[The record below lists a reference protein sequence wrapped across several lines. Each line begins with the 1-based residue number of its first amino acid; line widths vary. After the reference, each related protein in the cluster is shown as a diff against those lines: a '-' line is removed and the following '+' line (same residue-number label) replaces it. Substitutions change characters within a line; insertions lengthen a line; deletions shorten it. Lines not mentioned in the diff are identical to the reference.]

1 MQSSPSR
8 TGRRFEYYRR
18 FNLAGNGTTFKPLVL
33 DLFDFMDQLQQ
44 DRPFMQHAIAT
55 AWQGEGRVEPNPM
68 VGCLLV
74 KGGAIIGIG
83 YHESFGGPHAEVN
96 AITNANESNSESI
109 EGSTAYVTLEPCSH
123 VGKTGPCADALI
135 EAKVARVVIGCVD
148 PNPDVSGRGIAKL
161 TEAGIQV
168 DVGVEADAAGNLLAP
183 FHKRVT
189 SGLPWIIAKWAM
201 TIDGKIATMHGDS
214 QWITNPHSRD
224 IVQSVRG
231 RVDGIMVGFGT
242 ADADDPLLTARGEKK
257 RTPAR
262 IVVDSQARLRLDSK
276 LATSTDQAPVI
287 LVTSPFHDQQHA
299 AKLAALG
306 VEVWVGES
314 QDPDQRL
321 HEFLREFASRGNTN
335 LMVEGGGTLMGSLTK
350 MNLVDEAHVFV
361 GPKMLGG
368 KNSITPVEGEDPT
381 LMAAS
386 KLFSLRSVRRIDD
399 DVYMQYR
406 RISAGD
412 QQG

>member
-1 MQSSPSR
+1 MGSEMCIR
-8 TGRRFEYYRR
+8 
-18 FNLAGNGTTFKPLVL
+18 
-33 DLFDFMDQLQQ
+33 
-44 DRPFMQHAIAT
+44 DR
-55 AWQGEGRVEPNPM
+55 
-68 VGCLLV
+68 
-74 KGGAIIGIG
+74 
-83 YHESFGGPHAEVN
+83 
-96 AITNANESNSESI
+96 
-109 EGSTAYVTLEPCSH
+109 
-123 VGKTGPCADALI
+123 
-135 EAKVARVVIGCVD
+135 
-148 PNPDVSGRGIAKL
+148 
-161 TEAGIQV
+161 
-168 DVGVEADAAGNLLAP
+168 
-183 FHKRVT
+183 FHKRIT
-189 SGLPWIIAKWAM
+189 TGLPWVIAKWAM

-214 QWITNPHSRD
+214 QWITNSHARE
-224 IVQSVRG
+224 IVQNIRG
-231 RVDGIMVGFGT
+231 RMDGIMVGFGT

-257 RTPAR
+257 RTPVR

-350 MNLVDEAHVFV
+350 MNLVDETHVFI

-406 RISAGD
+406 KIANSD

>member
-1 MQSSPSR
+1 
-8 TGRRFEYYRR
+8 
-18 FNLAGNGTTFKPLVL
+18 
-33 DLFDFMDQLQQ
+33 
-44 DRPFMQHAIAT
+44 MQHAIAH
-55 AWQGEGRVEPNPM
+55 AWQAEGKVEPNPM

-74 KGGAIIGIG
+74 NGDTIIGTG

-96 AITNANESNSESI
+96 AIASAKEQANDAI

-123 VGKTGPCADALI
+123 TGKTGPCADALI
-135 EAKVARVVIGCVD
+135 EAKVARVVIGCID
-148 PNPDVSGRGIAKL
+148 PNPDVSGRGIKKL

-168 DVGVEADAAGNLLAP
+168 DVGVEAEAAGNLIAP
-183 FHKRVT
+183 FFKRVT
-189 SGLPWIIAKWAM
+189 TGLPWIIAKWAM

-214 QWITNPHSRD
+214 QWISNEHSRQ
-224 IVQSVRG
+224 IVQNIRS

-242 ADADDPLLTARGEKK
+242 ADADDPMLTVRGEKL

-287 LVTSPFHDQQHA
+287 LVTAPFHDQQHA
-299 AKLAALG
+299 AKLSALG

-321 HEFLREFASRGNTN
+321 HEFLLEFASRGNTN

-350 MNLVDEAHVFV
+350 MNLVDEAHLFV

-386 KLFSLRSVRRIDD
+386 KLFSLRLVRRIDD
-399 DVYMQYR
+399 DVYLQYR
-406 RISAGD
+406 KLATSD
-412 QQG
+412 HQG

>member
-1 MQSSPSR
+1 MLSWPSR
-8 TGRRFEYYRR
+8 TRRHFEY
-18 FNLAGNGTTFKPLVL
+18 FV
-33 DLFDFMDQLQQ
+33 DLIWQVTGQLSSPWFFMDQLQQ
-44 DRPFMQHAIAT
+44 DRPFMQHAIAI
-55 AWQGEGRVEPNPM
+55 AWLGEGKVEPNPM

-74 KGGAIIGIG
+74 KGGDIIGAG
-83 YHESFGGPHAEVN
+83 HHKSFGGPHAEIN
-96 AITNANESNSESI
+96 AIANASEST
-109 EGSTAYVTLEPCSH
+109 EGATAYVTLEPCSH

-148 PNPDVSGRGIAKL
+148 PNPDVSERGIAKL

-168 DVGVEADAAGNLLAP
+168 DVGVESESAGNLIAP

-189 SGLPWIIAKWAM
+189 SGLPWVIAKWAM

-224 IVQSVRG
+224 IVQSIRG

-242 ADADDPLLTARGEKK
+242 ADADDPLLTARGEKH
-257 RTPAR
+257 RTPTR

-276 LATSTDQAPVI
+276 LATSTDQGPVI
-287 LVTSPFHDQQHA
+287 LVTAPFHDQQHA

-361 GPKMLGG
+361 GPNPKC
-368 KNSITPVEGEDPT
+368 S
-381 LMAAS
+381 AA
-386 KLFSLRSVRRIDD
+386 KTRSRRW
-399 DVYMQYR
+399 R
-406 RISAGD
+406 ERI
-412 QQG
+412 QH

>member
-1 MQSSPSR
+1 
-8 TGRRFEYYRR
+8 
-18 FNLAGNGTTFKPLVL
+18 
-33 DLFDFMDQLQQ
+33 MDQLQK
-44 DRPFMQHAIAT
+44 DRPFMQHAIAH
-55 AWQGEGRVEPNPM
+55 AWQAEGKVEPNPM

-74 KGGAIIGIG
+74 NGDTIIGTG

-96 AITNANESNSESI
+96 AIASAKEQANDAI

-123 VGKTGPCADALI
+123 TGKTGPCADALI
-135 EAKVARVVIGCVD
+135 EAKVARVVIGCID
-148 PNPDVSGRGIAKL
+148 PNPDVSGRGIKKL

-168 DVGVEADAAGNLLAP
+168 DVGVEAEAAGNLIAP
-183 FHKRVT
+183 FFKRVT
-189 SGLPWIIAKWAM
+189 TGLPWIIAKWAM

-214 QWITNPHSRD
+214 QWISNEHSRQ
-224 IVQSVRG
+224 IVQNIRS

-242 ADADDPLLTARGEKK
+242 ADADDPMLTVRGEKL

-287 LVTSPFHDQQHA
+287 LVTAPFHDQQHA
-299 AKLAALG
+299 AKLSALG

-321 HEFLREFASRGNTN
+321 HEFLLEFASRGNTN

-350 MNLVDEAHVFV
+350 MNLVDEAHLFV

-368 KNSITPVEGEDPT
+368 KNSITPVEGEDPI

-386 KLFSLRSVRRIDD
+386 KLFSLRLVRRIDD
-399 DVYMQYR
+399 DVYLQYR
-406 RISAGD
+406 KLATSD
-412 QQG
+412 HQG

>member
-1 MQSSPSR
+1 
-8 TGRRFEYYRR
+8 
-18 FNLAGNGTTFKPLVL
+18 
-33 DLFDFMDQLQQ
+33 MDQLQQ
-44 DRPFMQHAIAT
+44 DRPFMQHAISI
-55 AWQGEGRVEPNPM
+55 AWQGEGKVEPNPM

-74 KGGAIIGIG
+74 KEGNIIGRG

-96 AITNANESNSESI
+96 ALASAKEKSSDAI

-135 EAKVARVVIGCVD
+135 AAKVARVVIGCID
-148 PNPDVSGRGIAKL
+148 PNPDVSGRGIKKL
-161 TEAGIQV
+161 TDAGIQV
-168 DVGVEADAAGNLLAP
+168 DVGVESDSALNLLAP

-189 SGLPWIIAKWAM
+189 TGIPWIIAKWAM

-214 QWITNPHSRD
+214 QWISNEHSRQ
-224 IVQSVRG
+224 IVQRIRR

-242 ADADDPLLTARGEKK
+242 ADADDPMLTVRGEKL
-257 RTPAR
+257 RTPTR

-287 LVTSPFHDQQHA
+287 LVTSPSHDQQHA

-321 HEFLREFASRGNTN
+321 HKFLLDFASRGNTN
-335 LMVEGGGTLMGSLTK
+335 VMVEGGGTLMGALNR
-350 MNLVDEAHVFV
+350 MNLVDEAHVFM

-381 LMAAS
+381 LMADS

-406 RISAGD
+406 KIAIPR

>member
-1 MQSSPSR
+1 
-8 TGRRFEYYRR
+8 
-18 FNLAGNGTTFKPLVL
+18 
-33 DLFDFMDQLQQ
+33 MDQLQQ
-44 DRPFMQHAIAT
+44 DRPFMQHAIGS
-55 AWQGEGRVEPNPM
+55 AWQGEGKVEPNPM

-74 KGGAIIGIG
+74 KGDAIIGTG
-83 YHESFGGPHAEVN
+83 HHESFGGPHAEVN
-96 AITNANESNSESI
+96 AIANANQSNSESI

-168 DVGVEADAAGNLLAP
+168 DVGVEAESASNLIAP
-183 FHKRVT
+183 FHKRIT
-189 SGLPWIIAKWAM
+189 TGLPWVIAKWAM

-214 QWITNPHSRD
+214 QWITNSHARE
-224 IVQSVRG
+224 IVQNIRG
-231 RVDGIMVGFGT
+231 RMDGIMVGFGT

-257 RTPAR
+257 RTPVR

-306 VEVWVGES
+306 VEVWVGE
-314 QDPDQRL
+314 
-321 HEFLREFASRGNTN
+321 
-335 LMVEGGGTLMGSLTK
+335 
-350 MNLVDEAHVFV
+350 
-361 GPKMLGG
+361 
-368 KNSITPVEGEDPT
+368 
-381 LMAAS
+381 
-386 KLFSLRSVRRIDD
+386 
-399 DVYMQYR
+399 
-406 RISAGD
+406 
-412 QQG
+412 

>member
-1 MQSSPSR
+1 
-8 TGRRFEYYRR
+8 
-18 FNLAGNGTTFKPLVL
+18 
-33 DLFDFMDQLQQ
+33 MDQLQQ
-44 DRPFMQHAIAT
+44 DRPYMQHAIAT
-55 AWQGEGRVEPNPM
+55 AWQGEGKVEPNPM

-74 KGGAIIGIG
+74 KGDAIIGRG
-83 YHESFGGPHAEVN
+83 HHESFGGPHAEVN
-96 AITNANESNSESI
+96 AIANATQNNSASI

-135 EAKVARVVIGCVD
+135 EAKVARVVVGCID

-161 TEAGIQV
+161 TKAGIQV
-168 DVGVEADAAGNLLAP
+168 DVGIEAEGAGNLIAP

-189 SGLPWIIAKWAM
+189 TGLPWIIAKWAM

-214 QWITNPHSRD
+214 QWITNEHARRVVQD
-224 IVQSVRG
+224 IRG

-242 ADADDPLLTARGEKK
+242 ADADDPLLTARGKKK
-257 RTPAR
+257 RTPVR

-299 AKLAALG
+299 AKLSALG
-306 VEVWVGES
+306 VDVWVGEA

-399 DVYMQYR
+399 DVHMQYR
-406 RISAGD
+406 KVANTDLRS
-412 QQG
+412 

>member
-1 MQSSPSR
+1 
-8 TGRRFEYYRR
+8 
-18 FNLAGNGTTFKPLVL
+18 
-33 DLFDFMDQLQQ
+33 MDQLQK
-44 DRPFMQHAIAT
+44 DRPFMQHAIAH
-55 AWQGEGRVEPNPM
+55 AWQAEGKVEPNPM

-74 KGGAIIGIG
+74 NGDTIIGTG

-96 AITNANESNSESI
+96 AIASAKEQANDAI

-123 VGKTGPCADALI
+123 TGKTGPCADALI
-135 EAKVARVVIGCVD
+135 EAKVARVVIGCID
-148 PNPDVSGRGIAKL
+148 PNPDVSGRGIKKL

-168 DVGVEADAAGNLLAP
+168 DVGVEAEAAGNLIAP
-183 FHKRVT
+183 FFKRVT
-189 SGLPWIIAKWAM
+189 TGLPWIIAKWAM

-214 QWITNPHSRD
+214 QWISNEHSRQ
-224 IVQSVRG
+224 IVQNIRS

-242 ADADDPLLTARGEKK
+242 ADADDPMLTVRGEKL

-287 LVTSPFHDQQHA
+287 LVTAPFHDQQHA
-299 AKLAALG
+299 AKLSALG

-321 HEFLREFASRGNTN
+321 HEFLLEFASRGNTN

-350 MNLVDEAHVFV
+350 MNLVDEAHLFV

-386 KLFSLRSVRRIDD
+386 KLFSLRLVRRIDD
-399 DVYMQYR
+399 DVYLQYR
-406 RISAGD
+406 KLATSD
-412 QQG
+412 HQG

>member
-1 MQSSPSR
+1 
-8 TGRRFEYYRR
+8 
-18 FNLAGNGTTFKPLVL
+18 
-33 DLFDFMDQLQQ
+33 MDQLQK
-44 DRPFMQHAIAT
+44 DRPFMQHAIAH
-55 AWQGEGRVEPNPM
+55 AWQAEGKVEPNPM

-74 KGGAIIGIG
+74 NGDTIIGTG

-96 AITNANESNSESI
+96 AIASAKEQANDAI

-123 VGKTGPCADALI
+123 TGKTGPCADALI
-135 EAKVARVVIGCVD
+135 EAKVARVVIGCID
-148 PNPDVSGRGIAKL
+148 PNPDVSGRGIKKL

-168 DVGVEADAAGNLLAP
+168 DVGVEAEAAGNLIAP
-183 FHKRVT
+183 FFKRVT
-189 SGLPWIIAKWAM
+189 TGLPWIIAKWAM

-214 QWITNPHSRD
+214 QWISNEHSRQ
-224 IVQSVRG
+224 IVQNIRS

-242 ADADDPLLTARGEKK
+242 ADADDPMLTVRGEKL

-287 LVTSPFHDQQHA
+287 LVTAPFHDQQHA
-299 AKLAALG
+299 AKLSALG

-321 HEFLREFASRGNTN
+321 HEFLLEFASRGNTN

-350 MNLVDEAHVFV
+350 MNLVDEAHLFV

-386 KLFSLRSVRRIDD
+386 KLFSLRLVMRIDD
-399 DVYMQYR
+399 DVYLQYR
-406 RISAGD
+406 KLATSD
-412 QQG
+412 HQG

>member
-1 MQSSPSR
+1 
-8 TGRRFEYYRR
+8 
-18 FNLAGNGTTFKPLVL
+18 
-33 DLFDFMDQLQQ
+33 MDQLQQ
-44 DRPFMQHAIAT
+44 DRPFMQHAISI
-55 AWQGEGRVEPNPM
+55 AWQGEGKVEPNPM

-74 KGGAIIGIG
+74 KEGNIIGRG

-96 AITNANESNSESI
+96 ALASAKEKSSDAI

-135 EAKVARVVIGCVD
+135 AAKVARVVIGCID
-148 PNPDVSGRGIAKL
+148 PNPDVSGRGIKKL
-161 TEAGIQV
+161 TDAGIQV
-168 DVGVEADAAGNLLAP
+168 DVGVESDSALNLLAP

-189 SGLPWIIAKWAM
+189 TGIPWIIAKWAM

-214 QWITNPHSRD
+214 QWISNEHSRQ
-224 IVQSVRG
+224 IVQRIRR

-242 ADADDPLLTARGEKK
+242 ADADDPMLTVRGEKL
-257 RTPAR
+257 RTPTR

-287 LVTSPFHDQQHA
+287 LVTSPSHDQQHD

-321 HEFLREFASRGNTN
+321 HKFLLDFASRGNTN
-335 LMVEGGGTLMGSLTK
+335 VMVEGGGTLMGALNR
-350 MNLVDEAHVFV
+350 MNLVDEAHVFM

-381 LMAAS
+381 LMADS

-406 RISAGD
+406 KIAIPR